1 LYDRSYYISGAII
14 LRKLHPDAYYKSIF
28 NINIDN
34 LKESDIKGIIVD
46 IDNTIVPW
54 NDKKISDEVFNWFK
68 NLIEEGFRLCLI
80 SNGMTKRVEYFS
92 NQLDIPAIGTAVK
105 PRKKA
110 FRKALK
116 ILGLKKDK
124 VAVVG
129 DQIFTDVLG
138 GNRMGFMTI
147 LVDPLNEDEFITT
160 KIMRFIGKIVFN
172 RGMYYD

>member
-1 LYDRSYYISGAII
+1 MYERSLYISGAII
-14 LRKLHPDAYYKSIF
+14 LQKLHPDAYYKSIF
-28 NINIDN
+28 KINIDN

-68 NLIEEGFRLCLI
+68 NLIKEGFRLCLI

-116 ILGLKKDK
+116 ILGLRKEK
-124 VAVVG
+124 VAVIG

-160 KIMRFIGKIVFN
+160 KIMRFIEKIVFN
-172 RGMYYD
+172 RGMYHD

>member
-1 LYDRSYYISGAII
+1 MLQ
-14 LRKLHPDAYYKSIF
+14 KLNPDAYYKSIF
-28 NINIDN
+28 TINIEN

-68 NLIEEGFRLCLI
+68 NLIKEGFRLCLI

-116 ILGLKKDK
+116 ILGLKKEK
-124 VAVVG
+124 VAVIG

-147 LVDPLNEDEFITT
+147 LVDPLNKDEFITT
-160 KIMRFIGKIVFN
+160 KIMRFIEKIVFN
-172 RGMYYD
+172 RGMYHD

>member
-1 LYDRSYYISGAII
+1 MKKLY
-14 LRKLHPDAYYKSIF
+14 PDAYYKSIF
-28 NINIDN
+28 EIEIGS
-34 LKESDIKGIIVD
+34 LKDSGVVGIIVD

-68 NLIEEGFRLCLI
+68 NLIEEGFKLCLI

-116 ILGLKKDK
+116 ILDLRKDK
-124 VAVVG
+124 IAVIG

-138 GNRMGFMTI
+138 GNRMGFKTI
-147 LVDPLNEDEFITT
+147 LVDPLNEKEFITT
-160 KIMRFIGKIVFN
+160 KIMRFLEKIVIK
-172 RGMYYD
+172 RGMYHD